1 MGAMT
6 TRPEP
11 RTLEVLSSETL
22 SPSMHRLAL
31 GGAGLANFPAGQAGG
46 YIKLM
51 LPGEG
56 ERPVVR
62 TYTIRRQTPEALTVD
77 FALHGQEAAGPATR
91 FALEAQRGA
100 TVKIGGPGPAKP
112 LPPGRDFYLV
122 AGDMT
127 ALPAIG
133 VNLEALDRGAT
144 GHAAIEIQSEADRQ
158 PIDAPP
164 GVTIEWI
171 VNPQPGLAPELLVEA
186 MRAAELPDGNVAAW
200 AACEFSSMRAL
211 REFFHGELG
220 LGGDD
225 LYISSYWKHGLEETK
240 HKVLKR
246 EDAEAQAA

>member
-1 MGAMT
+1 MT
-6 TRPEP
+6 SRPEP
-11 RTLEVLSSETL
+11 RTLEVLSTETL
-22 SPSMHRLAL
+22 SPSMHRLSL
-31 GGAGLANFPAGQAGG
+31 GGAGLAGFPEGQAGG

-56 ERPVVR
+56 ERPIVR
-62 TYTIRRQTPEALTVD
+62 TYTIRRQTPEALVVD
-77 FALHGQEAAGPATR
+77 FALHGGEAAGPATR
-91 FALEAQRGA
+91 FALAAKQGD
-100 TVKIGGPGPAKP
+100 TVRIGGPGPAKP
-112 LPPGRDFYLV
+112 LPAGRDFYLV

-133 VNLEALDRGAT
+133 VNLEALDRRAR
-144 GHAAIEIQSEADRQ
+144 GHVAIELQSEEDRQ
-158 PIDAPP
+158 RLDAPS
-164 GVTIEWI
+164 GVTIEWV
-171 VNPQPGLAPELLVEA
+171 VNPQPGLAPDLLVDA
-186 MRAAELPDGNVAAW
+186 LRAVELPDGNVAAW

-211 REFFHGELG
+211 RDFFRGELR